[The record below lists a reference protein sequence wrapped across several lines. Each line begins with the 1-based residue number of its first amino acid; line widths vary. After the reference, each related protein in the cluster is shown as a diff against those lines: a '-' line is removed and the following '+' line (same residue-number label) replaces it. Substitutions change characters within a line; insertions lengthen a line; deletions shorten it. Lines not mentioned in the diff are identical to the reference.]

1 MARMARVRER
11 IVNKRSVTTYT
22 VQFSSANILE
32 VEVGTTGFCGGD
44 TGHGARTYF
53 RLEDLGGTDITVKEI
68 KGGVVIEFGGDTEI
82 DTFISALEYAATVL
96 KTEVEYTKEE
106 QQ

>member
-1 MARMARVRER
+1 MAKIRKR
-11 IVNKRSVTTYT
+11 IVNGRPVTTYCI
-22 VQFSSANILE
+22 QFSSANILE

-53 RLEDLGGTDITVKEI
+53 RLEDLGGTDITARVIE
-68 KGGVVIEFGGDTEI
+68 GAGVVVELGGDTEI
-82 DTFISALEYAATVL
+82 DTFISALEYAANIL
-96 KTEVEYTKEE
+96 KNKVGYTKEE